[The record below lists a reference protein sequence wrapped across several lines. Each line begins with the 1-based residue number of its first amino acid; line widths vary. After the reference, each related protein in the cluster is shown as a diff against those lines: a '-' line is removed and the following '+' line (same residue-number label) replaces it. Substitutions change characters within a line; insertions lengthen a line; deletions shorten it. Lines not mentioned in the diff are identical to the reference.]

1 MGALF
6 KILNPKKK
14 VQYTSRVLGLHPL
27 FALSSMKFI
36 ITHEIERDRI
46 HKKLIQF
53 IPCFRLNPRF
63 LIF

>member
-14 VQYTSRVLGLHPL
+14 KVQYTSRVVGLRPL

-36 ITHEIERDRI
+36 TTHEIERDCI
-46 HKKLIQF
+46 HK
-53 IPCFRLNPRF
+53 NA
-63 LIF
+63 